1 MRRSFASS
9 ATTFPK
15 LVLLSLSGYSNQGF
29 ILFSSVA
36 VRLAKKEPI
45 AEESFESNW
54 HGDQAYNAVSWCLI
68 TADSISEIGW

>member
-29 ILFSSVA
+29 ILFGSVA

-45 AEESFESNW
+45 AEESFESN
-54 HGDQAYNAVSWCLI
+54 
-68 TADSISEIGW
+68 

>member
-15 LVLLSLSGYSNQGF
+15 LVSLSLSGYSNQGV

-36 VRLAKKEPI
+36 VRLAKKSQLQKNLLKVI
-45 AEESFESNW
+45 DMAIRHIMLS
-54 HGDQAYNAVSWCLI
+54 
-68 TADSISEIGW
+68 ADA